1 MVRSLDSA
9 RRGERLSRG
18 VPRADLKI
26 CLPSSCQMM
35 DLWRGEDERGRE
47 GGREGGMGERE
58 GRGRNGR
65 EGGEREGG
73 RNGRKEKV
81 GEKIKLR
88 KR

>member
-35 DLWRGEDERGRE
+35 DLWSEEDEGGREEWERGRGEGGRE
-47 GGREGGMGERE
+47 GGREGEKRE
-58 GRGRNGR
+58 
-65 EGGEREGG
+65 
-73 RNGRKEKV
+73 

-88 KR
+88 KDEYRI

>member
-47 GGREGGMGERE
+47 GGMGERE
-58 GRGRNGR
+58 GREREGGRNGR

-73 RNGRKEKV
+73 EGGRKEKV